1 MKILRHAKIKEIVE
15 RRAILS
21 EIFKIR
27 NIAVKA
33 LDDDNQDAYNAA
45 VDELSDAIVRLGAI

>member
-1 MKILRHAKIKEIVE
+1 MAKKIKDIGV
-15 RRAILS
+15 RRSILS
-21 EIFKIR
+21 EIFGLR